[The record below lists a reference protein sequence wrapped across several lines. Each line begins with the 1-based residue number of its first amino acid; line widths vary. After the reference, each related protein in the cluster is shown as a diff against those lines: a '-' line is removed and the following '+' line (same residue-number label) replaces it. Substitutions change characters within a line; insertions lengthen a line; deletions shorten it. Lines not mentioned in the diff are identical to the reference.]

1 MSEGEAAAAIPQ
13 PSEPAAGPRYRRSHP
28 YRAFVI
34 MTAPFLA
41 LPVVVF
47 IPFVGLVVLLVVL
60 PIEFGRI
67 AGRRIARS
75 DALWV
80 AVPAAAAVA
89 TYEMAL
95 LISILQSIPGTV
107 VEMDAY
113 GALIVMGVYG
123 LNLFFFSVGALST
136 AFDPHEPVAPE
147 AAAASAP

>member
-1 MSEGEAAAAIPQ
+1 MSDGEDAGGRPESPEAEEGPL
-13 PSEPAAGPRYRRSHP
+13 YRRSHP

-41 LPVVVF
+41 LPIVVF

-67 AGRRIARS
+67 GGRRLARS

-95 LISILQSIPGTV
+95 LISVLQSIPGTV
-107 VEMDAY
+107 VELDAF
-113 GALIVMGVYG
+113 GALITMGIYG
-123 LNLFFFSVGALST
+123 LNLFFFSLGAIST
-136 AFDPHEPVAPE
+136 AFNPQEPVVPE